1 MAICKYFL
9 QGRCV
14 YGAQCRNEHSYSS
27 ENRHPNVFANP
38 QKAVSFGGGTSG
50 SATSPINYGTLKRTC
65 DEEVRL
71 TQGGKQWPF
80 SCFCPLKEAGNIP
93 ELDDL
98 SPEELRF
105 DAYTAQN
112 QNNFDA
118 YKNKFEQLKKEYEDK
133 KSRLMNLDVKGLQN
147 LLSRQ
152 SYGGAQ
158 SVFGSSNPQTPN
170 PFQSTGSVFGSNANQ
185 SPKPFAQTSLF
196 GQATTPQKSIFGGSS
211 LATNPPSGL
220 FASAT
225 TTAQPVFGQTA
236 PLFAQKSSFGQSSN
250 LFGQQSTSL
259 FSQAQGTSSVFG
271 QSAQP
276 SLFGQSTFGQQQPAQ
291 TSSLFGQS
299 ATFSQQPSAPQPTSF
314 GQSNL
319 FSQTTQPASVFG
331 QSAPFS
337 QPAATTAQSSNIFG
351 QSTNSI
357 FGQANTAT
365 STSTGSLFGQSPAFS
380 QQTNLFG
387 QTAPSVFG
395 QPAQQPQQQQQPA
408 GQSLFGQT
416 AASSF
421 GQKSIFGQSPAQPPA
436 ATSLF
441 GQAAATPA
449 ESATPAFGSQAPAA
463 PAFGQTPGPFS
474 SPFTPAKPPSGLFA
488 AAAANSPA
496 FAPTSTASASPF
508 GNVPAFGAQPTP
520 QQPQA
525 APLFESKPFAPAQ
538 EASVFAQTPVKLS
551 PFGPAAAV
559 PAGNHYSPLEAL
571 TNEQIEQFNNSEFK
585 LGSIP
590 TMPPARQMCC

>member
-9 QGRCV
+9 QGRCS

-27 ENRHPNVFANP
+27 ENRHPNVFATP

-80 SCFCPLKEAGNIP
+80 SCFCPLKETGNIP
-93 ELDDL
+93 EIDDL

-118 YKNKFEQLKKEYEDK
+118 YKNKFEQLKKDYEDK

-170 PFQSTGSVFGSNANQ
+170 PFQSPGSVFGSNANQ

-259 FSQAQGTSSVFG
+259 FSQAQAQGTSSVFG

-276 SLFGQSTFGQQQPAQ
+276 SLFGQSTFGQQPAQ
-291 TSSLFGQS
+291 TGSLFGQS
-299 ATFSQQPSAPQPTSF
+299 ATFGQQTSAPQPSTF

-357 FGQANTAT
+357 FGQASTAT

-395 QPAQQPQQQQQPA
+395 QPPSNSNNSLRARVCSASRRPVRSARSPFSAKVPHSRQPRRASLARHQPLLPKA
-408 GQSLFGQT
+408 PRLRSAARPQPPPRSARHQARSRRRSPPRSPLRDCLPQPLPIRPRSRPPALPAPPRSAMCPRSPSRPRSNPRPPLCSSRSRSLPRR
-416 AASSF
+416 
-421 GQKSIFGQSPAQPPA
+421 SPAC
-436 ATSLF
+436 L
-441 GQAAATPA
+441 
-449 ESATPAFGSQAPAA
+449 
-463 PAFGQTPGPFS
+463 
-474 SPFTPAKPPSGLFA
+474 L
-488 AAAANSPA
+488 
-496 FAPTSTASASPF
+496 
-508 GNVPAFGAQPTP
+508 
-520 QQPQA
+520 
-525 APLFESKPFAPAQ
+525 
-538 EASVFAQTPVKLS
+538 
-551 PFGPAAAV
+551 
-559 PAGNHYSPLEAL
+559 
-571 TNEQIEQFNNSEFK
+571 
-585 LGSIP
+585 
-590 TMPPARQMCC
+590 RRR